1 MVAVIALREDFD
13 SAGLRRLARATKD
26 TAQSRRLLTLAE
38 IYDGRAR
45 SDVARIDG
53 IGLKVIRNWVVRFN
67 ADGPNG
73 LIDRKAPG
81 KPSKLN
87 DKQRQMLAQIVETG
101 PNTAIHGVVR
111 WRLKDLV
118 QWIWEEFGISLDEST
133 MGRELKTLGF
143 RKIWRVPVIM
153 RQTNGR

>member
-1 MVAVIALREDFD
+1 MVAVISLREDFD
-13 SAGLRRLARATKD
+13 GAGLRRLPRATKD
-26 TAQSRRLLTLAE
+26 AAQSRRLLTLAE

-73 LIDRKAPG
+73 LIARKAPG

-87 DKQRQMLAQIVETG
+87 DTQRQMLAQIVETG
-101 PNTAIHGVVR
+101 PNPAIHGVVR

-118 QWIWEEFGISLDEST
+118 QWIGEEFGISLDEST
-133 MGRELKTLGF
+133 MGRELKALGF
-143 RKIWRVPVIM
+143 RKIWRVPITM